1 MNLPSFTLG
10 KSLPKVEFGRTGA
23 LLAPAGAIL
32 ISVIVLVLVVWP
44 KFTQALAIR
53 GENQQLNGR
62 VSVLEAK
69 AGILESLDRDQ
80 LQEQLSNSERL
91 LPSDKS
97 VFPYIRQ
104 IEGAA
109 AGAGVILNKVDVAPG
124 ALSTSNQAP
133 VGAPAP
139 ASGQNGAGTEPAE
152 AVNKVQVKVAITSD
166 YKSLVNFMERIAG
179 LARVS
184 GVRDL
189 TIASSG
195 TLGETAPLRSSMVID
210 AYFRPLPAELGSVEA
225 PVEMLSAAEEGILTA
240 VRIAEISA
248 PAATTSAVLPV
259 PTGRSDLFA
268 PF

>member
-10 KSLPKVEFGRTGA
+10 KSLPKVEFGRTQV

-32 ISVIVLVLVVWP
+32 ISVVILVLVVWP

-53 GENQQLNGR
+53 SENQQLYGR
-62 VSVLEAK
+62 VGVLEAK
-69 AGILESLDRDQ
+69 VGILESVDGDQ
-80 LQEQLSNSERL
+80 LQEMLGNSERL

-124 ALSTSNQAP
+124 TLSAQTQAP
-133 VGAPAP
+133 AGTSAP
-139 ASGQNGAGTEPAE
+139 ASGLAGASTEPAE
-152 AVNKVQVKVAITSD
+152 AANKVQVKVAITSD
-166 YKSLVNFMERIAG
+166 YKSLVTFLERIAG

-184 GVRDL
+184 AVRDL

-195 TLGETAPLRSSMVID
+195 TSGEIAPLRSSMVID
-210 AYFRPLPAELGSVEA
+210 AYFSPLPKELGSVEA
-225 PVEMLSAAEEGILTA
+225 PVELLTAAEEEILTA
-240 VRIAEISA
+240 ARSAEISS
-248 PAATTSAVLPV
+248 PVATSSAVVAV
-259 PTGRSDLFA
+259 PTGRTDLFA